1 MAAKGKK
8 RARAGDVVMLRAPGG
23 VGYLQYIAR
32 HPVYGDAVL
41 VALGLRE
48 TELPIV
54 DEIFAGGY
62 VTFYPLTVA
71 VSQGLVEV
79 VGHLPPPGFPR
90 RFRHAG
96 VRIGRR
102 VETWIVED
110 MEGSTPDIVK
120 RKLSEEE
127 LRLPIVST
135 WNHEL
140 LIQRIAEGW
149 QPTQVGAPS

>member
-62 VTFYPLTVA
+62 VTFYPLTAAVA
-71 VSQGLVEV
+71 QGLVEV
-79 VGHLPPPGFPR
+79 VGHLPPPDLPK
-90 RFRHAG
+90 RFRRAG
-96 VRIGRR
+96 AIIGRE
-102 VETWIVED
+102 VKTWIIES
-110 MEGSTPDIVK
+110 EGAELLVK
-120 RKLSEEE
+120 PKLSEED
-127 LRLPIVST
+127 LRLPIAGI
-135 WNHEL
+135 WNHEF
-140 LIQRIAEGW
+140 LIQRFTEGW
-149 QPTQVGAPS
+149 HPTQEGRSP